1 MSISD
6 NNTQTC
12 GQEIT
17 IISATPPL
25 PPKTTQTKQ
34 LIKFTAMK
42 SIAYGAFDI
51 IFV

>member
-12 GQEIT
+12 GHEIT

-25 PPKTTQTKQ
+25 SPKTTQTKL
-34 LIKFTAMK
+34 LIKFTTMK
-42 SIAYGAFDI
+42 SVAYVAFDI
-51 IFV
+51 ILV